1 LVFNLVLSNFHAG
14 WEEAISSHHVKLVIS
29 LDSEPPGSQEIQDF
43 KVAAAYGS
51 SDGDDGSSN
60 IPAKTVNKLFSTTKA
75 SKSKRRGKSKKGT
88 NYKYNPTEKIA

>member
-1 LVFNLVLSNFHAG
+1 LVFNLFLSNFHAG

-60 IPAKTVNKLFSTTKA
+60 IPAKTVNKLLSTTEA
-75 SKSKRRGKSKKGT
+75 SKSKRRGKSKKGID
-88 NYKYNPTEKIA
+88 YKNNPTEKIA